1 MALELRKFWQGH
13 RRGGAIALLL
23 LAVLFIGLVIII
35 NYGLR
40 GVRADLTENRLYTL
54 APGTRSIL
62 KNIDEPINLY
72 FYFTREA
79 ADQVPYIK
87 TYANRVRELLEEFA
101 ARANGKI
108 RLHVI
113 DPEPFSEAQDR
124 ADEFGL
130 SAVPLGATGQTLYF
144 GLAGTNSTDGRA
156 AIDFFQPEKEEFLE
170 YDVAKLVV
178 ELTQPKKPVIG
189 LLTTLPMSA
198 DFNQMT
204 GQMRDPWV
212 VSQQLGQLFTLRTL
226 PPELTTIDPEID
238 VLMLVHP
245 KGLSQAALYA
255 IDQFVLRGGRALVF
269 VDPQAETDPAGA
281 QQPGNPF
288 GNMGADRSSTLG
300 PLFEAWGLQF
310 NQRQV
315 VGDLKYALTVGS
327 RTGEPTRH
335 IAFIGFDKSSF
346 NAKDVITAALN
357 NINAA
362 TVGSFKVE
370 AGSNLGFEP
379 LIQSSEQA
387 GVLPVERFAFLADP
401 ASLRD
406 GFQPTG
412 ERYVIAARLS
422 GKLKTAFPNGKPAT
436 GTGAAPVAAN
446 IVALKESTQPANIV
460 VVADTDLL
468 TDNLWVRNQSFFGQR
483 FATAWANNG
492 DFVFN
497 AIDNLTGNAD
507 LISIRGRASF
517 VRPFERVESLRRD
530 AEGRFRTKE
539 QELQQQLRD
548 TEQKLTEL
556 QSRRSDQS
564 SLILTPEQEKELA
577 RFQDEKVRIRKEL
590 RQVQHGLDQDIQHL
604 GTVLKVLNIA
614 LVPVLI
620 LIAALLIFL
629 WRRRRRAAQAA

>member
-1 MALELRKFWQGH
+1 
-13 RRGGAIALLL
+13 
-23 LAVLFIGLVIII
+23 
-35 NYGLR
+35 
-40 GVRADLTENRLYTL
+40 
-54 APGTRSIL
+54 
-62 KNIDEPINLY
+62 
-72 FYFTREA
+72 
-79 ADQVPYIK
+79 
-87 TYANRVRELLEEFA
+87 
-101 ARANGKI
+101 
-108 RLHVI
+108 
-113 DPEPFSEAQDR
+113 
-124 ADEFGL
+124 
-130 SAVPLGATGQTLYF
+130 
-144 GLAGTNSTDGRA
+144 
-156 AIDFFQPEKEEFLE
+156 
-170 YDVAKLVV
+170 
-178 ELTQPKKPVIG
+178 
-189 LLTTLPMSA
+189 
-198 DFNQMT
+198 
-204 GQMRDPWV
+204 
-212 VSQQLGQLFTLRTL
+212 
-226 PPELTTIDPEID
+226 
-238 VLMLVHP
+238 
-245 KGLSQAALYA
+245 
-255 IDQFVLRGGRALVF
+255 
-269 VDPQAETDPAGA
+269 
-281 QQPGNPF
+281 
-288 GNMGADRSSTLG
+288 
-300 PLFEAWGLQF
+300 LFEAWGLQF

-362 TVGSFKVE
+362 TVGSFKVKT
-370 AGSNLGFEP
+370 GSNLGFEP
-379 LIQSSEQA
+379 LIQSSDQA
-387 GVLPVERFAFLADP
+387 AVLPVERFAFLTDP

-422 GKLKTAFPNGKPAT
+422 GKLKTAFPNGKPAA
-436 GTGAAPVAAN
+436 GAGPAPVAAN

-590 RQVQHGLDQDIQHL
+590 REVQHGLDQDIQHL

-620 LIAALLIFL
+620 LVAALLAFL
-629 WRRRRRAAQAA
+629 WRRRRSAARAA

>member
-1 MALELRKFWQGH
+1 MAFELHKFLQGH

-23 LAVLFIGLVIII
+23 LAVLFIGLIIVI

-54 APGTRSIL
+54 APGTRNIV

-72 FYFTREA
+72 FYFTQEA
-79 ADQVPYIK
+79 ANQVPYIK

-108 RLHVI
+108 RLQVI

-130 SAVPLGATGQTLYF
+130 TAVPLGGASGETLYF

-156 AIDFFQPEKEEFLE
+156 VIDFFQPEKEEFLE

-189 LLTTLPMSA
+189 LLTTLPMNM

-212 VSQQLGQLFTLRTL
+212 VSQQLGQLFTLRPV
-226 PPELTTIDPEID
+226 PPEATSIDPEID

-245 KGLSQAALYA
+245 KGLSPGTLYA
-255 IDQFVLRGGRALVF
+255 IDQFVLRGGRMLVF
-269 VDPQAETDPAGA
+269 VDPRSETDPAGSP
-281 QQPGNPF
+281 QPGNTF
-288 GNMGADRSSTLG
+288 GNMRADTSSTLG
-300 PLFEAWGLQF
+300 ALFEAWWLQF
-310 NQRQV
+310 NPRQV
-315 VGDLKYALTVGS
+315 VGDLQKALTVGT

-335 IAFIGFDKSSF
+335 IGFLGFDKSSF

-362 TVGSFKVE
+362 TVGSFKVKQ
-370 AGSNLGFEP
+370 GSSLGFEP
-379 LIQSSEQA
+379 LIQSSDQA
-387 GVLPVERFAFLADP
+387 GLLPVERFAMLTDP
-401 ASLRD
+401 ATLRD

-412 ERYVIAARLS
+412 ERYVCAARLS
-422 GKLKTAFPNGKPAT
+422 GKLQTAFPNGSPTPPSGATPPAPKE
-436 GTGAAPVAAN
+436 AP
-446 IVALKESTQPANIV
+446 LKESSQPANIV

-517 VRPFERVESLRRD
+517 VRPFERVDALRR
-530 AEGRFRTKE
+530 
-539 QELQQQLRD
+539 
-548 TEQKLTEL
+548 
-556 QSRRSDQS
+556 
-564 SLILTPEQEKELA
+564 
-577 RFQDEKVRIRKEL
+577 
-590 RQVQHGLDQDIQHL
+590 
-604 GTVLKVLNIA
+604 
-614 LVPVLI
+614 
-620 LIAALLIFL
+620 
-629 WRRRRRAAQAA
+629 